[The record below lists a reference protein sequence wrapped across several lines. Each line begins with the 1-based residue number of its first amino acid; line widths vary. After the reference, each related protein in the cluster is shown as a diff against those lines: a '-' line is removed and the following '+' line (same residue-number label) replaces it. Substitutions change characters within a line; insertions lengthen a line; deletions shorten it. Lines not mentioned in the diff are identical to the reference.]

1 MHSVMYGSAINVCSR
16 FIIPKKK
23 LWCLSIH
30 ILYILGSLLNII
42 VSSLVLTFVI
52 IVLYDSSEQ
61 TWTIS
66 FTCKGARGGGGQ
78 EFANYS
84 INRDQ
89 LTCVNLLKMKLN
101 LGYSARDFVYYK
113 RRCGNAATLNEIE
126 YDDDANAMVACN
138 E

>member
-1 MHSVMYGSAINVCSR
+1 MHSVMYGSTINVCSR

-61 TWTIS
+61 T
-66 FTCKGARGGGGQ
+66 GGTGGQ

-84 INRDQ
+84 ISRDQ